1 MPRLTVVAPQQ
12 SHFSTEESTSPS
24 HGSRSTWA
32 PAIENFNPMW
42 FSICISS
49 GGLGLVLNAPF
60 PYPARWLSICGDILF
75 GIELLLFVGFL
86 GIMAAR
92 WILYPRSALQRLL
105 SDQQELCAYAIIP
118 ITLLTI
124 AALVASQ
131 ISTAWGGY
139 PFTIVAYVLW
149 WIAMTMIML
158 YCVAVISI
166 LSYSSQHV
174 GSVMMPALFLPI
186 VGVATAAVEAASV
199 SAKAYDLSITLAVP
213 VIIMGYFLLGLSTWM
228 AIILYT
234 VFFHRLMTLGWPPSS
249 GVAGLAI
256 LVGPSG
262 QIASGF
268 QLLGENAGESGLFA
282 QYEGGT
288 FFTEQT
294 GAIFES
300 AGTLLAMLFM
310 GLAFMWFLVA
320 AYAIVD
326 MGLLKRRQ
334 KYTLTWWA
342 VVFPIVTLDT
352 AIIQLAKSMDSPAL
366 RVLATALF
374 VFLFTAYLINW
385 ILTIWS
391 VFQGDILFAPAQPL
405 PKGDE
410 ADHAQHDTDYSDGPL
425 LV

>member
-1 MPRLTVVAPQQ
+1 M
-12 SHFSTEESTSPS
+12 
-24 HGSRSTWA
+24 G
-32 PAIENFNPMW
+32 NFNPMW
-42 FSICISS
+42 FSICMSS

-60 PYPARWLSICGDILF
+60 PYPAQWLSICGDILF

-92 WILYPRSALQRLL
+92 WILYPRSALHHLR
-105 SDQQELCAYAIIP
+105 SDQQELSAYALIP

-124 AALVASQ
+124 AALIASQ
-131 ISTAWGGY
+131 VSTAWGGY

-166 LSYSSQHV
+166 LSYSPKHI
-174 GSVMMPALFLPI
+174 GNVMMPALFMPI

-199 SAKAYDLSITLAVP
+199 SANSYELSTTLAVP
-213 VIIMGYFLLGLSTWM
+213 VIVMGYFLLGLSMWM
-228 AIILYT
+228 AMILYT
-234 VFFHRLMTLGWPPSS
+234 VFMLRLMTHGWPPSS
-249 GVAGLAI
+249 GVPGLAI

-262 QIASGF
+262 QIASAF
-268 QLLGENAGESGLFA
+268 QLLGEKAGKSGRFA
-282 QYEGGT
+282 QYESGT

-294 GAIFES
+294 GAIFEG
-300 AGTLLAMLFM
+300 AGTLMGMLFM

-326 MGLLKRRQ
+326 MSLLKGRH

-352 AIIQLAKSMDSPAL
+352 AMIQLAKSMDSPAF

-374 VFLFTAYLINW
+374 VFLLIVYVINW
-385 ILTIWS
+385 VLTIWS
-391 VFQGDILFAPAQPL
+391 VFNGDILFAPAQP
-405 PKGDE
+405 PSKDNE
-410 ADHAQHDTDYSDGPL
+410 AHHTQNDTDHSDGPL